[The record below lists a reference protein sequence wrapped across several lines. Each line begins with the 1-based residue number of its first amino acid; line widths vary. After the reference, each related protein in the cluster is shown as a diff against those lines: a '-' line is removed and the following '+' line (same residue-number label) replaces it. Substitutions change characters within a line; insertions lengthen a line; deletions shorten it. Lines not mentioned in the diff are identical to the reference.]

1 MTDDHLTRETVE
13 RALRGEIAPA
23 EVIRELL
30 RHLLDVCPRCR
41 RAWREVALPQGRA
54 AADALAEGAY
64 GLAFERALA
73 AAERRRPDL
82 ERERTEAAERVA
94 ELAAASEARQ
104 LALLRD
110 DPRFATWGV
119 CDLLINESYRAAF
132 EDPGAAEGLARLA
145 LELAARLDP
154 ALYGGPFLADVR
166 SLAWAYLGNARR
178 VGSDLAGAE
187 EALGEAER
195 LRGQGA
201 GDPLTRAQVA
211 NLLASLRRA
220 QRRFGESRAL
230 LEEVAAIYREV
241 GDRHMEGRTLVKQA
255 HTLRVA
261 GEPAAALP
269 LLERALERI
278 DPGWE
283 PRLDLC
289 ARHNLASTLIDL
301 GRCREAADLLAE
313 NRERYRRFGDFST
326 RLRRRWLEGR
336 LAACLEDGEAAEA
349 AFREV
354 RQGFIDHG
362 VGYDAA
368 LVSLDL
374 AGLFA
379 ARGRGAEVRA
389 LAEEM
394 LPIFRSRDVH
404 REALAAL
411 LVFQQAARAE
421 AVTVALVE
429 RIASYLRHARHDPG
443 YRFEEPS

>member
-1 MTDDHLTRETVE
+1 MSDDHLTRETVE

-23 EVIRELL
+23 EVIRALL
-30 RHLLDVCPRCR
+30 RHLLDLCPECR
-41 RAWREVALPQGRA
+41 RAWREVALPRGRA
-54 AADALAEGAY
+54 GSGALGDGAY
-64 GLAFERALA
+64 GPAFERALA
-73 AAERRRPDL
+73 AAESRRPDL
-82 ERERTEAAERVA
+82 ERERAEARERVA
-94 ELAAASEARQ
+94 ELAAAPEARQ

-110 DPRFATWGV
+110 DPRFARWGV

-132 EDPGAAEGLARLA
+132 EDPEAAAGLARLA
-145 LELAARLDP
+145 LEVAGRLDP

-178 VGSDLAGAE
+178 VASDLAGAE

-195 LRGQGA
+195 LRGEGV

-211 NLLASLRRA
+211 NLLASLRRS

-230 LEEVAAIYREV
+230 LDEVAAIYREV
-241 GDRHMEGRTLVKQA
+241 GDLHMEGRTLVKQA
-255 HTLRVA
+255 HTLREA
-261 GEPAAALP
+261 GEPGVALP
-269 LLERALERI
+269 LLERALELI

-289 ARHNLASTLIDL
+289 ARHNLASTLTDL
-301 GRCREAADLLAE
+301 GRCREAAALLEE
-313 NRERYRRFGDFST
+313 NRELYRRFDDFST

-336 LAACLEDGEAAEA
+336 LAACRDDAEAAEA

-362 VGYDAA
+362 IGYDAA
-368 LVSLDL
+368 LVCLDL
-374 AGLFA
+374 ALLFA
-379 ARGRGAEVRA
+379 ARGRSAEVRA

-411 LVFQQAARAE
+411 LIFQQTARAE

-429 RIASYLRHARHDPG
+429 RLAAYLRGARHDPG